1 MVHNLSSVSFRDVN
15 ISFMIYQG
23 SFKAKE
29 SKVSDTRQPEM
40 DFCILGGSGF
50 ALIFAQIVSY
60 KNKDF

>member
-1 MVHNLSSVSFRDVN
+1 
-15 ISFMIYQG
+15 MIYQG

-29 SKVSDTRQPEM
+29 SKVSDTRQPEI
-40 DFCILGGSGF
+40 DFCILVGSGF

>member
-15 ISFMIYQG
+15 ISFMIYHG

-40 DFCILGGSGF
+40 DFLHFGGQWF
-50 ALIFAQIVSY
+50 CPNFRPHRLL
-60 KNKDF
+60 